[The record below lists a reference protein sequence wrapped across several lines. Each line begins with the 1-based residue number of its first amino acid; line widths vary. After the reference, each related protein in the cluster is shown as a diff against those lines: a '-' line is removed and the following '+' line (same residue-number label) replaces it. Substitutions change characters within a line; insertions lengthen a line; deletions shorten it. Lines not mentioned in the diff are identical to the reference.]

1 MKFSIRRFNEWLIL
15 VMIVVLVPF
24 GFEYVQNN
32 WNPLPKAVD
41 YLFNYHP
48 TNIVIALGTIDA
60 INLFGGDAVEGFSIT
75 WLTASIYFNIVMF
88 LMVGPYLFFKGFKLA
103 KKNQE
108 NAKPWYW
115 YVGGAICIG
124 SLMIIPVEIKHQY
137 FYSSGVYKSNMES
150 AEKSRE
156 SDLMRRELT
165 EVGFAVAEFEIVKD
179 GVNESF
185 NIEDLELEDLKYNNS
200 VESMQSDTLLV
211 ISVSNPEQ
219 PELGYEMEVRPYSE
233 SVLRFRN

>member
-1 MKFSIRRFNEWLIL
+1 MKFSIRRINEWLIL

-75 WLTASIYFNIVMF
+75 WLTASIYFNIVLF
-88 LMVGPYLFFKGFKLA
+88 LILGPYLFFKGFKQA

-124 SLMIIPVEIKHQY
+124 SLMIIPMEIKHLY
-137 FYSSGVYKSNMES
+137 SYSSGVYKSNMES
-150 AEKSRE
+150 VEKSRE

-165 EVGFAVAEFEIVKD
+165 NVGFKAAEYEIVKD
-179 GVNESF
+179 GFDESF
-185 NIEDLELEDLKYNNS
+185 EIGELDLEELKYVHS
-200 VESMQSDTLLV
+200 VENIYSDTLLV

-219 PELGYEMEVRPYSE
+219 PELGYQMEVRPYSE

>member
-1 MKFSIRRFNEWLIL
+1 
-15 VMIVVLVPF
+15 MIVVLVPF

-88 LMVGPYLFFKGFKLA
+88 LILGPYLFFKGYKQA
-103 KKNQE
+103 KNNHE
-108 NAKPWYW
+108 NTKPWYW
-115 YVGGAICIG
+115 YVGGAICVA
-124 SLMIIPVEIKHQY
+124 SLMIIPVEIRHLY
-137 FYSSGVYKSNMES
+137 YYSSGVYKSNMES
-150 AEKSRE
+150 AAQSRE
-156 SDLMRRELT
+156 LDLMRSELT
-165 EVGFAVAEFEIVKD
+165 EVGFKAAEYEIVKD
-179 GVNESF
+179 GINDSF
-185 NIEDLELEDLKYNNS
+185 EIEDLDLQDLKYDHS
-200 VESMQSDTLLV
+200 VESIQSDTLLV
-211 ISVSNPEQ
+211 ISVSNPDQ
-219 PELGYEMEVRPYSE
+219 PERGQEMEVRPYSE